1 MSSTGSCMAI
11 PYSTGERYSSKCPKE
26 INEQLVVREAY
37 KRTSYIRASVVA
49 IWVLQVIEAS
59 LEFTPLYDTHNLN
72 RHRFKSGLY
81 GGHKSGATK
90 FKVGVALP
98 KWFHGRGGLAHCPAV
113 RWMRHLRQIWLQ
125 ELPSV
130 GKTEHR
136 CNNSFSLMWSQFPNE
151 AQNGWRWIAKYVYWW
166 YLADKILVV
175 DWPKMTRQVCTFY
188 FPRQWRNWA
197 RRKGMYRF
205 NPILQQF
212 L

>member
-90 FKVGVALP
+90 FVFPYVVPIPKRSTKRVAMNCKICLLVIFS
-98 KWFHGRGGLAHCPAV
+98 WQNISC
-113 RWMRHLRQIWLQ
+113 WLTKNDSSSLHFLFSQ
-125 ELPSV
+125 TVKKLGESERNV
-130 GKTEHR
+130 
-136 CNNSFSLMWSQFPNE
+136 SF
-151 AQNGWRWIAKYVYWW
+151 
-166 YLADKILVV
+166 
-175 DWPKMTRQVCTFY
+175 
-188 FPRQWRNWA
+188 
-197 RRKGMYRF
+197 
-205 NPILQQF
+205 
-212 L
+212 